1 MSINTFIGFL
11 TAFALFLGSI
21 VISTDNYLIFVSV
34 SSLVMVIGGT
44 IASTFISYE
53 FRYVALALRGIMST
67 FKVNRMGRNM
77 LNQEVGRLIR
87 WGYLVQQKGLP
98 ALDEETKKVK
108 GDPFLRF
115 GCDLV
120 LSGYSGEEVRHI
132 LSTTIDTSF
141 ERDCVPAKILK
152 SMAGTAPAFGMIGT
166 LVGLI
171 IMLDNMGA
179 DPTQLGTGL
188 AVALNTTLYGI
199 VLARMIFLPAASKVQ
214 QRQEILRF
222 RNELVTEGFALL
234 ADRKAPRY
242 IQDRMN
248 SFLDPAI
255 RFDIDKQMKR

>member
-11 TAFALFLGSI
+11 AAFALFLGSI
-21 VISTDNYLIFVSV
+21 FLSTDNYLIFVDLP
-34 SSLVMVIGGT
+34 SLVMVIGGT
-44 IASTFISYE
+44 VTATFISYE
-53 FRYVALALRGIMST
+53 FRYVMLALKGILST
-67 FKVNRMGRNM
+67 FKIYKMGRGI
-77 LNQEVGRLIR
+77 LNQEVGRIIR

-98 ALDEETKKVK
+98 ALEAEAKAA
-108 GDPFLRF
+108 GSDPFVRF
-115 GCDLV
+115 ALDMV
-120 LSGYSGEEVRHI
+120 VSGYSGEDVRTI
-132 LSTTIDTSF
+132 LANTIDTTF

-152 SMAGTAPAFGMIGT
+152 AMAATAPAFGMLGT
-166 LVGLI
+166 LIGLI

-179 DPTQLGTGL
+179 DPTQLGSGL

-199 VLARMIFLPAASKVQ
+199 VLARMVFLPAASKVQ

-222 RNELVTEGFALL
+222 RHELIAEGFALL
-234 ADRKAPRY
+234 ADRRPPRY